1 MGPFGSIR
9 IKRKGIGVKMNR
21 EFIRSGNSK
30 GRGNRWR
37 SFIVVCSLL
46 TSMFMSVMGTGIVSL
61 AAGTDKT
68 YGSVDR
74 TESVRLVSSP
84 GMTIPLGTV
93 YDTSGVAELDSAK
106 ERTDSLIKWVCAW
119 VGGIIALVSLIIA
132 LVMASSH
139 QQEQRNQA
147 LVGLAVGI
155 IIAFAP
161 QVVNYLLGNQ

>member
-1 MGPFGSIR
+1 MINGIR
-9 IKRKGIGVKMNR
+9 KILNGNEDMRIEEEKGKNMD
-21 EFIRSGNSK
+21 K
-30 GRGNRWR
+30 GRCKRISDRKNRAWSR
-37 SFIVVCSLL
+37 YIVVCSLL
-46 TSMFMSVMGTGIVSL
+46 TAMFISAMGV
-61 AAGTDKT
+61 
-68 YGSVDR
+68 GSVSHAATSDGVCEV
-74 TESVRLVSSP
+74 TERPESTLF
-84 GMTIPLGTV
+84 
-93 YDTSGVAELDSAK
+93 DTSGVAELDSAK

-161 QVVNYLLGNQ
+161 QVVNYLLGNQG

>member
-1 MGPFGSIR
+1 MPI
-9 IKRKGIGVKMNR
+9 
-21 EFIRSGNSK
+21 
-30 GRGNRWR
+30 
-37 SFIVVCSLL
+37 
-46 TSMFMSVMGTGIVSL
+46 
-61 AAGTDKT
+61 
-68 YGSVDR
+68 
-74 TESVRLVSSP
+74 
-84 GMTIPLGTV
+84 GTV